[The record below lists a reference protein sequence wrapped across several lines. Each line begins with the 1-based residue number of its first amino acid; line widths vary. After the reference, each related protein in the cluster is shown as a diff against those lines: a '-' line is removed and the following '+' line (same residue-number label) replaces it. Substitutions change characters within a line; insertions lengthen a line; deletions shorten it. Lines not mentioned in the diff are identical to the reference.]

1 LRRKAVNPKKIY
13 FSIFLET
20 LALSSLKIGNFY
32 LAILSFL
39 FFHTGASAVLT
50 SAAFP
55 TLFSQFKKEKTI
67 LLTFFL
73 SMFFFPVIGYII
85 LFFFYRF
92 ALETQEKATLIKV
105 ESIPIE
111 EIVVETVTVKPRKF
125 GEGALSQATNRDI
138 DEKTI
143 LFLKNIESPI
153 SIEVARKA
161 LQNPKDEVRLSAF
174 SILEKTERKINERIS
189 YLKTELE
196 KEKDPKKKAFLCRN
210 IAFLYWELI
219 YFGVVDK
226 ELEDFVANEALK
238 FIRIALQE
246 LDDPEIHLV
255 AGKIFLKRKC
265 FKEAKKHLE
274 KAFESGNRL
283 TKLRIIPYLAEANFY
298 LGNLEM
304 VKNLL
309 SQLPYS
315 LHPNVYFIKVFWTGK
330 DGAD

>member
-1 LRRKAVNPKKIY
+1 VNPKKIY

-55 TLFSQFKKEKTI
+55 TLPSQFKKRKTA
-67 LLTFFL
+67 LLALFL
-73 SMFFFPVIGYII
+73 SMFFFPVIGYIAFFI
-85 LFFFYRF
+85 LYSLILRVQKKI
-92 ALETQEKATLIKV
+92 TPVKA
-105 ESIPIE
+105 ESVPIE
-111 EIVVETVTVKPRKF
+111 EIIVERVKVKLRKF
-125 GEGALSQATNRDI
+125 GEGALSQAANRNI
-138 DEKTI
+138 DEKLI

-246 LDDPEIHLV
+246 LDDPETNLV
-255 AGKIFLKRKC
+255 AGRIFLKRKR
-265 FKEAKKHLE
+265 FKEAKEHLE
-274 KAFESGNRL
+274 RAFENGDRL
-283 TKLRIIPYLAEANFY
+283 TKIRTIPYLAETNFY

-315 LHPNVYFIKVFWTGK
+315 LHPDVYFIKVFWTGK